1 MRIKQFTLLILL
13 ISLIGVF
20 NAYSQQNNKPKKV
33 KNITCTINTDNVSG
47 SGADVFAIKESKVQ
61 GTVYKSI
68 YDTYDYKFKVT
79 LIKKNEPKV
88 SFSSKPDVRVFH
100 FDLDNPENAFLDVI
114 YRTGFNK
121 EAYDKL
127 NQLLD
132 SPIGTEME
140 IEFSANLSEDATDI
154 FAANTVYLYRVE
166 IGERIDFTAFDSD
179 FKKFINA
186 YLKSDIPALSELIHF
201 PFYNV
206 FDGEYPE
213 ELTLENGSTVPN
225 TKVGFLKGGFQAL
238 DLDENKHHNYPMF
251 SDSKLNYFRKVEAKS
266 IGEEIVLK
274 RTKKDDVTVMYTIR
288 LEKSEHYDI
297 SLGYLLAP
305 YELQMDGVTCSFYFK
320 KVGNSYKLSSM
331 NFGL

>member
-1 MRIKQFTLLILL
+1 MRIKHLSLFIIILAL
-13 ISLIGVF
+13 ISTIA
-20 NAYSQQNNKPKKV
+20 AYSQQNNKPKKV

-79 LIKKNEPKV
+79 LIKNKEPKV
-88 SFSSKPDVRVFH
+88 SFSGRPDVRVFH

-166 IGERIDFTAFDSD
+166 IGERIDFAAFDSD

-186 YLKSDIPALSELIHF
+186 YLQRDINALADMIQFPMYNEFSGVYDENFLSDDSS
-201 PFYNV
+201 
-206 FDGEYPE
+206 
-213 ELTLENGSTVPN
+213 TLPN
-225 TKVGFLKGGFQAL
+225 TKEGFLKGGYAAIGIN
-238 DLDENKHHNYPMF
+238 DETGFDYTIF
-251 SDSKLNYFRKVEAKS
+251 SDKEYNFFPKVEAKS
-266 IGEEIVLK
+266 LGEDIVLK

-305 YELQMDGVTCSFYFK
+305 YELQMDGVACSFYFK